1 MKKIISLI
9 FVLPAIVCRAQVPL
23 NSVVEHFTNTKCSIC
38 ASRNPG
44 FQTNLIAHPQVTQ
57 LSVHPSAPYSAC
69 VLSVQNKKDN
79 DDRTNLYGVYG
90 STPRL
95 VINGN
100 VIPASADY
108 SSASLFSPY
117 IGLTTPVSMRVEQ
130 TNYGKDSIKAK
141 VFIKKH
147 SATTGDARL
156 FIGFAEDTVFV
167 NGGNGETR
175 HYNVLRKSVTGS
187 APISVSLAFPVG
199 DSVSIE
205 MTGTVN
211 SFWYMSRMFVVAM
224 LHENATFNL
233 LQSARSTPL
242 KSAGILNSNEA
253 VEFNISPNP
262 VKDVL
267 RINLSDNEYLKYSLF
282 DMMGSIKSTGTVSGS
297 SGIDMS
303 YLPNALYLLQLTNHE
318 GKKAQQKVL
327 LQR

>member
-1 MKKIISLI
+1 MKKVTIFI
-9 FVLPAIVCRAQVPL
+9 FVLPALISRAQVPL

-100 VIPASADY
+100 VISASADY

-130 TNYGKDSIKAK
+130 ENYGKDSIKAK

-147 SATTGDARL
+147 SATSGDARL
-156 FIGFAEDTVFV
+156 FIGLAEDTVFV

-175 HYNVLRKSVTGS
+175 HYNVLRKSLTGNI
-187 APISVSLAFPVG
+187 PTSVSLAFPVG
-199 DSVSIE
+199 DSVLIE
-205 MTGTVN
+205 MTGKTN
-211 SFWYMSRMFVVAM
+211 SFWDINRMFVVAL
-224 LHENATFNL
+224 LHENTTLKL
-233 LQSARSTPL
+233 LQSARTTPL
-242 KSAGILNSNEA
+242 KSTGIHSLNE
-253 VEFNISPNP
+253 VIEFNISPNP
-262 VKDVL
+262 VRDVL
-267 RINLSDNEYLKYSLF
+267 SIIPIGSEYLNYVLYDLF
-282 DMMGSIKSTGTVSGS
+282 GTVLSAGIIN
-297 SGIDMS
+297 GRTNIDMS
-303 YLPNALYLLQLTNHE
+303 YLPDAFYLLQLTNKE

>member
-9 FVLPAIVCRAQVPL
+9 FVLPAMFCRAQVPL

-44 FQTNLIAHPQVTQ
+44 FQSNLLAHPQITQ
-57 LSVHPSAPYSAC
+57 LSVHPSAPYSTC
-69 VLSVQNKKDN
+69 ILSMQNKKDN

-90 STPRL
+90 ATPRL

-100 VIPASADY
+100 LIPASADY
-108 SSASLFSPY
+108 SSASLFSLY
-117 IGLTTPVSMRVEQ
+117 TGLTTPVSMRIEQ

-141 VFIKKH
+141 VFIRKH
-147 SATTGDARL
+147 AATSGDARL
-156 FIGFAEDTVFV
+156 FIGLAEDTVFV

-175 HYNVLRKSVTGS
+175 HYNVLRKSLTGV

-199 DSVSIE
+199 DSISIE

-211 SFWYMSRMFVVAM
+211 SFWYMSRMFVVAL
-224 LHENATFNL
+224 LHENASFNL
-233 LQSARSTPL
+233 LQSARSLPL
-242 KSAGILNSNEA
+242 KSAGIQAPNE
-253 VEFNISPNP
+253 VLEFNVSPNP
-262 VKDVL
+262 VSDVL
-267 RINLSDNEYLKYSLF
+267 RINIPDNESLKYSLF
-282 DMMGSIKSTGTVSGS
+282 DMMGSLKSKGIINGTLK
-297 SGIDMS
+297 IDMS

-318 GKKAQQKVL
+318 GKKAQQKIL

>member
-1 MKKIISLI
+1 MKKIISFI
-9 FVLPAIVCRAQVPL
+9 FVLPAMVCRAQVPL

-57 LSVHPSAPYSAC
+57 LSVHPSAPYGAC

-95 VINGN
+95 IVNGN
-100 VIPASADY
+100 IIPATADY

-117 IGLTTPVSMRVEQ
+117 IGLTTAVSMRIEQ
-130 TNYGKDSIKAK
+130 SNFAKDSIRAK
-141 VFIKKH
+141 VVIKKH
-147 SATTGDARL
+147 TATTGNARL
-156 FIGFAEDTVFV
+156 FVGLAEDTVFV
-167 NGGNGETR
+167 NGGNGELM
-175 HYNVLRKSVTGS
+175 HYNVFRKSLTGA

-211 SFWYMSRMFVVAM
+211 FFWYMSRMFVVAM

-233 LQSARSTPL
+233 LQSARSIPL
-242 KSAGILNSNEA
+242 KSAGILASNEA

-262 VKDVL
+262 VKDIL
-267 RINLSDNEYLKYSLF
+267 SINLSDNEYLDYRLF
-282 DMMGSIKSTGTVSGS
+282 DLMGSVKLTGTVSGR

-318 GKKAQQKVL
+318 GKKTQQKVL